1 MRRVAAVRL
10 FVSQLICCCILLPT
24 LASAQ
29 KLVDKQAI
37 LSQARQSYYNLHNEG
52 LATFQ
57 CSVTPNWERILQGEG
72 RHDAATIDAT
82 VKTLSQLR
90 FATNVAADNS
100 VKLTHNDL
108 PGQSQQMK
116 DALRQIYGGME
127 QMTSGFFDS
136 WGLFMLSTPF
146 PEINSKYQ
154 LDTIG
159 PQYRLTYKEG
169 TADVVTTM
177 GRDFSITELRV
188 TSPEFDSSLQPTF
201 TKTPRG
207 LVLRGYDASYQS
219 QKPKETTRLK
229 VLIDYQEVQGF
240 QMLQKLN
247 LSGTHD
253 GTEFALEMVFSDCHV
268 ITKQH

>member
-10 FVSQLICCCILLPT
+10 FASQLICCCILVPT

-57 CSVTPNWERILQGEG
+57 CSVTPNWEGMLQAE
-72 RHDAATIDAT
+72 RRQDPASADAA

-127 QMTSGFFDS
+127 QMTSGFFES

-177 GRDFSITELRV
+177 GRDFSITELKV

-201 TKTPRG
+201 TKTARG

-253 GTEFALEMVFSDCHV
+253 GTEFALELVFSDCHV

>member
-1 MRRVAAVRL
+1 MRRVTAVRL
-10 FVSQLICCCILLPT
+10 CVSLLICYGALVPT
-24 LASAQ
+24 LSSAQ
-29 KLVDKQAI
+29 NLVDKQAI
-37 LSQARQSYYNLHNEG
+37 LSQARQSYYNLRNEG

-57 CSVTPNWERILQGEG
+57 CSVTPNWERILQEEL
-72 RHDAATIDAT
+72 RQDPASIDAT
-82 VKTLSQLR
+82 VKTLSQLH
-90 FATNVAADNS
+90 FTTSVAADNS

-136 WGLFMLSTPF
+136 WGLFMLGTPF

-159 PQYRLTYKEG
+159 QQYRLTYKEG

-177 GRDFSITELRV
+177 GRDFSITDLKV

-207 LVLRGYDASYQS
+207 LLLRGYDASYQS

-253 GTEFALEMVFSDCHV
+253 GTAFALELLFSDCHV
-268 ITKQH
+268 STKPH